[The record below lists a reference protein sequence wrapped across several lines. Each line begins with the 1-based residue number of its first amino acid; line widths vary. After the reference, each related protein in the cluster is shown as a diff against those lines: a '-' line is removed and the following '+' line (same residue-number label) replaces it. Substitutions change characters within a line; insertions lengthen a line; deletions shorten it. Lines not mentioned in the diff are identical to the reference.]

1 MRFGRTGCVAVLKHF
16 NEWIAQN
23 DADPDVSRNQ
33 IAYAKVAK
41 DLWFSSP
48 KHRVLQDLWNN
59 RVKNKDPTRGC
70 LRKVI
75 SMVVMVGSDIRLK
88 RKKKWFCEARRHA
101 GKHSH
106 MLSRHSQLYDDREIG
121 DRNELVLFSSPG
133 DQSELDVVFESVY
146 SEASK
151 LFTNNRTKDQAVIL
165 AAFLQ
170 KLCYYPVRGI
180 HSANWLGRKKKELK
194 KEAELMD
201 REVRQH
207 LLRPQLGSRKRK
219 AELAFPENRSKI
231 GRLDM
236 MSNYVNPMS
245 GLVHRHALQ
254 MSLDTTHS
262 AMDKLKNAMILGNSL
277 PKNQF
282 PRDGT
287 KQSPLTSM
295 SSNMSDFD
303 PVPARAGEDSSLPG
317 VQKSPKLTLS
327 KTLDQTVDKDTKI
340 VPPEALD
347 TKRQK
352 LLREQTDKSQMMLA
366 KQFRPQRLGPLTMS
380 NLSFPL
386 TPPNYLDMGMR
397 PYFMYSSPA
406 RGIHPLRLSTGPITP
421 YMSYVHPISLAL
433 GNPEYKALTTRDVS
447 GDSSR
452 FYK

>member
-1 MRFGRTGCVAVLKHF
+1 MESLMRFGRTGCVAVLKHF

-194 KEAELMD
+194 KKIDLCHEKRDDARKKLAECLARKKELKTKIALAKKKSGSSSLAQMIQED
-201 REVRQH
+201 SDINDELEGLQA
-207 LLRPQLGSRKRK
+207 LLRKMNEKWQEGSADFLEIGSALKRLVDELQARS
-219 AELAFPENRSKI
+219 AEEADIQGEMAAVDEKEAADTEGGDEMQN
-231 GRLDM
+231 
-236 MSNYVNPMS
+236 
-245 GLVHRHALQ
+245 ALQ
-254 MSLDTTHS
+254 D
-262 AMDKLKNAMILGNSL
+262 ALGAL
-277 PKNQF
+277 RQID
-282 PRDGT
+282 R
-287 KQSPLTSM
+287 QSDAAKAS
-295 SSNMSDFD
+295 
-303 PVPARAGEDSSLPG
+303 ARAAEAAVDRVMLG
-317 VQKSPKLTLS
+317 V
-327 KTLDQTVDKDTKI
+327 
-340 VPPEALD
+340 
-347 TKRQK
+347 KR
-352 LLREQTDKSQMMLA
+352 M
-366 KQFRPQRLGPLTMS
+366 
-380 NLSFPL
+380 
-386 TPPNYLDMGMR
+386 
-397 PYFMYSSPA
+397 
-406 RGIHPLRLSTGPITP
+406 
-421 YMSYVHPISLAL
+421 
-433 GNPEYKALTTRDVS
+433 
-447 GDSSR
+447 
-452 FYK
+452 